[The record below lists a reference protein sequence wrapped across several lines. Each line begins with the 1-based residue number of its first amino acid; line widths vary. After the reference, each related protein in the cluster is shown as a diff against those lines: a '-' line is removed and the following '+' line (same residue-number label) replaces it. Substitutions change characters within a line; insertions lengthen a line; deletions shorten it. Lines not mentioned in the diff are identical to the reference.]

1 MTQQASY
8 NCIVCANEFDESEED
23 MYSAASSKLNISK
36 FKICQACLDKSD
48 PSDDYREA
56 RSIINSYLK
65 ISEAKVF
72 FSEAK
77 DILSEIKK

>member
-8 NCIVCANEFDESEED
+8 NCIVCASEFDECDKDLHSI
-23 MYSAASSKLNISK
+23 ASSKLNVSK

-48 PSDDYREA
+48 PTDDYREA
-56 RSIINSYLK
+56 CNIINSYLK
-65 ISEAKVF
+65 ISEAKIC

-77 DILSEIKK
+77 GILSKIKK